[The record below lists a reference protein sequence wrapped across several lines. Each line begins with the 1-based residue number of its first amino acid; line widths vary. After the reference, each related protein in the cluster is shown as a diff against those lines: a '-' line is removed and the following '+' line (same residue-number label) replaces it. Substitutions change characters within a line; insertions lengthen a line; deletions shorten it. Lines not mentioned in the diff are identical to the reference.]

1 MNRCKSSALLLASV
15 FIMQSCTDQ
24 STDRL
29 ANSSSAIQQWLSVL
43 DQDNSLFS
51 VPEAPVFPNDFS
63 THSQSRV
70 ESFMIQAM
78 VTVADGVDGRNS
90 ELTAGII
97 AQMDR
102 ISLTP
107 ESQNSSAD
115 SGWRY
120 SGIMRSTVFADSDV
134 VDPGRAVTHNMEQNN
149 VEQTS
154 VSQFA
159 ELSDLERRQSVQR
172 IALNL
177 AGSFA
182 DKIWIG
188 QDILTI
194 LASESSTS
202 ACERT
207 YRWEGTLSAS
217 TRIAFDIPMSDC
229 PRVRTFGEFNRWDQ
243 QSDALTGVLSTSVE
257 GGESV
262 STNVKGT
269 VWMSQSWGN
278 LPGSGGAVVIDSL
291 QLRLDDSRWLDIS
304 RSKRR
309 SGRGPKSVSADL
321 YREDSTV
328 NAIDVL
334 WEDSTDQTQAASGA
348 YYPASIRLRSSE
360 HDFVLNVRVMNRLAE
375 FSDFAGSR
383 IHVPVSVTGSHTG
396 KGFLSFDALQP

>member
-1 MNRCKSSALLLASV
+1 MNRCKSSTLLLASV
-15 FIMQSCTDQ
+15 FILQSCTDQ
-24 STDRL
+24 SIDPS
-29 ANSSSAIQQWLSVL
+29 AKSSPAMQQWLSVL
-43 DQDNSLFS
+43 NHDNSLFS
-51 VPEAPVFPNDFS
+51 APEAPLFPKDFS

-70 ESFMIQAM
+70 ESFLMQAM
-78 VTVADGVDGRNS
+78 VTAVADGVDEQNS

-107 ESQNSSAD
+107 ESHNSSAD
-115 SGWRY
+115 SDWRY

-134 VDPGRAVTHNMEQNN
+134 VDPGRAVTHN

-159 ELSDLERRQSVQR
+159 DLSDLERRQSVQR
-172 IALNL
+172 IALDL
-177 AGSFA
+177 AGSIT
-182 DKIWIG
+182 DKLWIG
-188 QDILTI
+188 QDNLTI
-194 LASESSTS
+194 LASESSTG

-207 YRWEGTLSAS
+207 YRWEGFLSAS

-257 GGESV
+257 GGENV
-262 STNVKGT
+262 STDVKGT

-278 LPGSGGAVVIDSL
+278 LPVSGGAVVIDSL
-291 QLRLDDSRWLDIS
+291 QLRLDDTRWLDIS

-321 YREDSTV
+321 YSEDSTV
-328 NAIDVL
+328 NAIDLV

-360 HDFVLNVRVMNRLAE
+360 HDFVLNVRVLNRLAE
-375 FSDFAGSR
+375 SSDFAGSR
-383 IHVPVSVTGSHTG
+383 LHVPVSVTGSHTG
-396 KGFLSFDALQP
+396 KGFLSFDVLQ